1 MSVVN
6 GHVLVGVDQ
15 SSAGRA
21 AADWGALR
29 AGNRGLDLYLVRVV
43 PEQWAFRE
51 PAQHSSAMAGARA
64 LLDAEADRL
73 SSLIPLVNIETT
85 IRAGETVQVLQEL
98 SDGADTVVVGTD
110 RRPDFHGEGFGSV
123 SFQMV
128 VLSRSTVVVIPDIGL
143 ADRHGVIVGVDGSPD
158 SALALDL
165 GAAEASKTMQDLT
178 AIYSCP
184 PNGQPSDGQELRS
197 GLGAEQEERR
207 RLLKA
212 VSRIRSAYPD
222 LVVQEIFETQESP
235 SNALIHAAANA
246 RLLVI
251 GLRGRGGLRKP
262 VGSIA
267 WQVLLDVQCP
277 TMVARPL

>member
-1 MSVVN
+1 MKK
-6 GHVLVGVDQ
+6 HVLVGADR

-21 AADWGALR
+21 AADWAALR
-29 AGNRGLDLYLVRVV
+29 AGNLGLNLQLVRVV

-51 PAQHSSAMAGARA
+51 PAQHSSAIAGART

-73 SSLIPLVNIETT
+73 SSLIPLANIETI
-85 IRAGETVQVLQEL
+85 IRAGAIVQVLQEL
-98 SDGADTVVVGTD
+98 SDGAETVVVGTD
-110 RRPDFHGEGFGSV
+110 RRPDFHGEGFGSI
-123 SFQMV
+123 SFQTV

-158 SALALDL
+158 SADALNLA
-165 GAAEASKTMQDLT
+165 AVEASRTMQDLT

-184 PNGQPSDGQELRS
+184 PSDGQDARP
-197 GLGAEQEERR
+197 GRGAEQEERR
-207 RLLKA
+207 RLLTA
-212 VSRIRSAYPD
+212 VSPIRKAYPD
-222 LVVQEIFETQESP
+222 LVVQEIFETNESP
-235 SNALIHAAANA
+235 PHALIHAAANA

-251 GLRGRGGLRKP
+251 GLRGQGGFRKP

-277 TMVARPL
+277 TMVTRPL

>member
-1 MSVVN
+1 VKK
-6 GHVLVGVDQ
+6 HVLVGVDQ
-15 SSAGRA
+15 SAAGRA
-21 AADWGALR
+21 AADWAALR
-29 AGNRGLDLYLVRVV
+29 AVNLGLSLHLVRVV

-64 LLDAEADRL
+64 LLHAEAGRL
-73 SSLIPLVNIETT
+73 SSLIPSENIERI

-98 SDGADTVVVGTD
+98 SDGAETVVVGTD

-123 SFQMV
+123 SFQTV

-143 ADRHGVIVGVDGSPD
+143 EDRHGVIVGVDGSPD
-158 SALALDL
+158 AALALDL
-165 GAAEASKTMQDLT
+165 GAAEASRTMQDLT

-184 PNGQPSDGQELRS
+184 PNGQPSDGQDPRA

-207 RLLKA
+207 RLLTA
-212 VSRIRSAYPD
+212 VSPIRNAYPD
-222 LVVQEIFETQESP
+222 LVVQEIFETNESP
-235 SNALIHAAANA
+235 PNALIHAAANA

-267 WQVLLDVQCP
+267 WQVLLDVQSP
-277 TMVARPL
+277 TMVTRPL

>member
-1 MSVVN
+1 MKK
-6 GHVLVGVDQ
+6 HVLVGADQ

-21 AADWGALR
+21 AADWAAAR
-29 AGNRGLDLYLVRVV
+29 AGNRGLNLHLARVV
-43 PEQWAFRE
+43 PEQWAFRG
-51 PAQHSSAMAGARA
+51 PAQHSNAMAAARA

-73 SSLIPLVNIETT
+73 SSLMPMLNIETV

-98 SDGADTVVVGTD
+98 SDGAETVVVGTD

-123 SFQMV
+123 SFQTV
-128 VLSRSTVVVIPDIGL
+128 VLSRSTVVVIPNIAW
-143 ADRHGVIVGVDGSPD
+143 ADRHGVVVGVDGSPD
-158 SALALDL
+158 SARALDL
-165 GAAEASKTMQDLT
+165 AAAEASRTLQDLT

-184 PNGQPSDGQELRS
+184 VNRQPSDWQDPRA

-207 RLLKA
+207 RLLTA
-212 VSRIRSAYPD
+212 VSPIRSAYPS
-222 LVVQEIFETQESP
+222 LVVQEIFETNESP
-235 SNALIHAAANA
+235 PSALIHAAADA
-246 RLLVI
+246 CLLVI

-277 TMVARPL
+277 TMVTRPL

>member
-1 MSVVN
+1 MKK
-6 GHVLVGVDQ
+6 HVLVGADR

-21 AADWGALR
+21 AADWAALR
-29 AGNRGLDLYLVRVV
+29 AGNLGLNLQLVRVV

-51 PAQHSSAMAGARA
+51 PAQHSNAMAGART

-73 SSLIPLVNIETT
+73 SSLIPLANIETI
-85 IRAGETVQVLQEL
+85 IRAGEIVQVLQEL
-98 SDGADTVVVGTD
+98 SDGAETVVVGTD
-110 RRPDFHGEGFGSV
+110 RRPDFHGEGFGSI
-123 SFQMV
+123 SFQTV

-158 SALALDL
+158 SALALNL
-165 GAAEASKTMQDLT
+165 AAVEASRTMQDLT

-184 PNGQPSDGQELRS
+184 PADGQDARP
-197 GLGAEQEERR
+197 GRGAEQEERR
-207 RLLKA
+207 RLLSA
-212 VSRIRSAYPD
+212 VSPIRNAYPD
-222 LVVQEIFETQESP
+222 LVVQEIFETNESP
-235 SNALIHAAANA
+235 PQALIHAAANA

-251 GLRGRGGLRKP
+251 GLRGRGGFRKP

-277 TMVARPL
+277 TMVTRPL